1 MRELTNH
8 VLITLCGENN
18 IEEEVIVKI
27 TTSETNLVFV
37 WRCSKGL
44 SKKREREREI
54 REQVYIQSVCV
65 FEFSIPLLEPSSV
78 KL

>member
-27 TTSETNLVFV
+27 TTSETNLMFV

-44 SKKREREREI
+44 NKKRERERE
-54 REQVYIQSVCV
+54 RDKGTSLHTKCLR
-65 FEFSIPLLEPSSV
+65 F
-78 KL
+78 

>member
-44 SKKREREREI
+44 SKKRERERE
-54 REQVYIQSVCV
+54 R
-65 FEFSIPLLEPSSV
+65 
-78 KL
+78 